1 MAIVRGS
8 EEDMSVSKWGYS
20 PSKCDGSPCVG
31 DCDKCSK
38 ANEPDLDDLY
48 KELEEKISE
57 VNVNTIADNLNHE
70 LLWNWCGAWREETIE
85 IIKEIKAYGRRR
97 D

>member
-1 MAIVRGS
+1 
-8 EEDMSVSKWGYS
+8 MSVSKWAYS
-20 PSKCDGSPCVG
+20 QSKCDGSPCVG

-70 LLWNWCGAWREETIE
+70 ILWNWCGAWREETIE
-85 IIKEIKAYGRRR
+85 IIKEIKAYGCRRN
-97 D
+97 